1 LVARRD
7 EADVGLPD
15 LPNRRYRGN
24 GQLKRECAGPVRSDL
39 KEGLMKRFR
48 RRHGGEE
55 VERTAVTRDIPG
67 VVAAWTGGA
76 TAREQEVADDPGEP
90 PQAPEEEVADD
101 PGEPPEA
108 PEEEVASRD
117 SEPAAAEAT
126 ARNRVSLSSATF
138 EDLRAL
144 GLSVTQATRLLRRRE
159 KQGGF
164 ESVDDLDELP
174 GFPSSLRAELKSRVE
189 V

>member
-1 LVARRD
+1 
-7 EADVGLPD
+7 
-15 LPNRRYRGN
+15 
-24 GQLKRECAGPVRSDL
+24 
-39 KEGLMKRFR
+39 M
-48 RRHGGEE
+48 
-55 VERTAVTRDIPG
+55 TRDIPG
-67 VVAAWTGGA
+67 VVAAWTGGS
-76 TAREQEVADDPGEP
+76 TAYEQEVADGPS
-90 PQAPEEEVADD
+90 
-101 PGEPPEA
+101 EPPEA

-117 SEPAAAEAT
+117 SEPAEAPEAS

-144 GLSVTQATRLLRRRE
+144 GLSVTQATRLLSRRE

-174 GFPSSLRAELKSRVE
+174 GFPSSLRAELKSQVE

>member
-1 LVARRD
+1 
-7 EADVGLPD
+7 
-15 LPNRRYRGN
+15 
-24 GQLKRECAGPVRSDL
+24 
-39 KEGLMKRFR
+39 MKRFR
-48 RRHGGEE
+48 RRHR
-55 VERTAVTRDIPG
+55 VEDVEMTAVTRDIPG
-67 VVAAWTGGA
+67 VVAAWTGGT
-76 TAREQEVADDPGEP
+76 TAREQEVADGPSEPPEALEAPEQEVLEDPGEP
-90 PQAPEEEVADD
+90 L
-101 PGEPPEA
+101 EA
-108 PEEEVASRD
+108 PEEEVAGRD
-117 SEPAAAEAT
+117 SEPPEAPEAA

-144 GLSVTQATRLLRRRE
+144 GLSVTQATRLLIRRE